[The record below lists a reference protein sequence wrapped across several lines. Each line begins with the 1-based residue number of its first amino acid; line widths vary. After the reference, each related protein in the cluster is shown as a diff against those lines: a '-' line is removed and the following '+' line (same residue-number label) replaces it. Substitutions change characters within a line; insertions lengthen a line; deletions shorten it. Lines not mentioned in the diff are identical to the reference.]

1 MFQWFYKKI
10 AKHVEA
16 CPNLVAEAL
25 SNKLSQLDTAEITE
39 SLSKNPYFSAEVGQA
54 IVSNLD
60 YSQLTATISTSDVA
74 DNLDLNQLSE
84 VIDYNQIVNTVD
96 YAAIASHINV
106 EDLVKQVDLNYVS
119 GIVADL
125 VSLDNLAERIDY
137 RKLAMALLE
146 ISKGN

>member
-25 SNKLSQLDTAEITE
+25 SNKLSQIDTAEITE

-60 YSQLTATISTSDVA
+60 YSQLTATISTSDIA

-84 VIDYNQIVNTVD
+84 VIDYSQMANSLD
-96 YAAIASHINV
+96 YSAITSHINV
-106 EDLVKQVDLNYVS
+106 GDLVKQIDLTYVS
-119 GIVADL
+119 GMVADL

-137 RKLAMALLE
+137 RKLAMSLLE
-146 ISKGN
+146 NNKAN

>member
-1 MFQWFYKKI
+1 MFNWFYKKI

-16 CPNLVAEAL
+16 CPNLVAEVL

-60 YSQLTATISTSDVA
+60 YQQLTASISTSEIA

-84 VIDYNQIVNTVD
+84 NLDYNQMVD
-96 YAAIASHINV
+96 SIDYGAIASHINV
-106 EDLVKQVDLNYVS
+106 GDLVKEIDLNYVS
-119 GIVADL
+119 GMVADL

-146 ISKGN
+146 LNKGN